1 MVLLQ
6 HLAKRGRIRLVV
18 INQLLP
24 RVRGLRLALIF
35 LTHIEGRKIPG
46 APLEQGT
53 CDMEST
59 KVEAVAVTTA
69 GFSPER
75 WMLAGTFLQGS
86 NQCLPATGTH
96 TLLLLFT
103 SKGLTNMRR

>member
-18 INQLLP
+18 INLSQLLP
-24 RVRGLRLALIF
+24 RVRGFWLALIF
-35 LTHIEGRKIPG
+35 LTHIERRKIPG

-59 KVEAVAVTTA
+59 KVEAVAV
-69 GFSPER
+69 FSLTMSLVEGIP
-75 WMLAGTFLQGS
+75 

-103 SKGLTNMRR
+103 SKGLTDMRQ